1 MGFGVSD
8 EELGGGGSASAEAVR
23 AAAGEAARAAANG
36 GAAPAAS
43 RPQAADERRPLRVLL
58 VGPSTDILGGQAVQL
73 ERLLARFREEPA
85 LEVGFVPVNPRL
97 PGPLRRL
104 QAVKYVRTVTTSLAY
119 WWLLVRR
126 VPRYDVIHIFSA
138 SYTSFVIAPTPALLV
153 AKLFGRRAVLNYRS
167 GECEDHLRR
176 WRRTALP
183 TIRRFDLIAVP
194 SGYLVDV
201 FARFGLTARAVFN
214 FVDKARFR
222 FRERRPLAPRFLSNR
237 NHEPLYNVAMALRA
251 FARVQARHPDAS
263 LTVVGDGSQRRSLE
277 QLARQLG
284 LRRVEFVGR
293 VPNERMPAFY
303 EAADVYLNTP
313 DIDNMPGSIIEAYA
327 AGLAVVTT
335 DAGGVPY
342 IVRDGETG
350 LVVPRGDHERM
361 AEAALRLLEDDELA
375 QRLIAGARAECQK
388 YSWEAVR
395 GEWLDLYRG
404 LVGRGEASETPE
416 AAGAADAPA
425 GPQADAPLERPA
437 AGPSRAR
444 TNSVA

>member
-1 MGFGVSD
+1 MGFGVN
-8 EELGGGGSASAEAVR
+8 EEGLRRARPAGG
-23 AAAGEAARAAANG
+23 N
-36 GAAPAAS
+36 
-43 RPQAADERRPLRVLL
+43 RPLRVLL

-73 ERLLARFREEPA
+73 ERLLARFREEPE

-104 QAVKYVRTVTTSLAY
+104 QAIKYVRTLATSLAY
-119 WWLLVRR
+119 WWLLARR
-126 VPRYDVIHIFSA
+126 VPRYDIIHIFSA

-153 AKLFGRRAVLNYRS
+153 AKLCGKKTVLNYRS

-183 TIRRFDLIAVP
+183 TVRRFDLIAVP

-201 FARFGLTARAVFN
+201 FARFGFEARAVFN
-214 FVDKARFR
+214 FVDTRRFR
-222 FRERRPLAPRFLSNR
+222 FRERKPLAPRFLSNR

-251 FARVQARHPDAS
+251 FALVQARHPAAS
-263 LTVVGDGSQRRSLE
+263 LTVVGDGSQRQSLE
-277 QLARQLG
+277 QLARELG
-284 LRRVEFVGR
+284 LRNVRFVGR
-293 VPNERMPAFY
+293 VPNEQMPAFY
-303 EAADVYLNTP
+303 EGADIYLNTP

-342 IVRDGETG
+342 IVRDGATG

-361 AEAALRLLEDDELA
+361 AEAALRLLADDELA
-375 QRLIAGARAECQK
+375 QRLMTKARDECRK

-395 GEWLDLYRG
+395 GEWLKLYRG
-404 LVGRGEASETPE
+404 LAGGLSASESSE
-416 AAGAADAPA
+416 AESGAPN
-425 GPQADAPLERPA
+425 PSQAEPPLERRTTAPA
-437 AGPSRAR
+437 H
-444 TNSVA
+444 TQTKTVA